1 MSRVKKII
9 STTIA
14 LALLSACAKT
24 VSTSDNYD
32 FKPAGNKQ
40 WLAGDHHIHGK
51 FSAKWDTSTQPPTPI
66 LFGDAHYFTAL
77 NAQMAKQHGLQ
88 WMVTTDHGGP
98 KHSRVNLEQAYP
110 ELVASRKAVPGILQF
125 YGMEFDTPNARHS
138 TLIIPH
144 TDEEAQQLYTIESQF
159 NRREAFPNEF
169 ERDTEAF
176 MLKTLKA
183 MQAMSPRPVL
193 SVNHPARQA
202 DELGRFKKV
211 TPEKMRLWQDTA
223 PDVITGMTGI
233 PGHQAATINPDG
245 SIDPEGTR
253 AEYYGY
259 PTHGGTDQMTAI
271 VGGVWDSFLGE
282 GRRWSIT
289 AVSDSHAHYTEGRTD
304 FWPGEYAKT
313 YVHAQQGYDSV
324 LNGLRGGKV
333 FVTTGDLI
341 TELYV
346 SVSQSEKT
354 ISIGETLVAADK
366 PATVTIAFLDPD
378 TPNYHD
384 DNPSMERVDLIYGEV
399 HGNKEFATNNVN
411 PTTEVIKR
419 FYPDDWTRQ
428 GNYQVMTFELPAS
441 ESAGYIRVR
450 GTNRAKELEPQPDV
464 KGENPWT
471 DLWFYSNPVYIDKAK

>member
-1 MSRVKKII
+1 MSRVKNVI
-9 STTIA
+9 STAIA
-14 LALLSACAKT
+14 LTLLSACAKT

-32 FKPAGNKQ
+32 FKPSGNKQ

-169 ERDTEAF
+169 ERDTESF
-176 MLKTLKA
+176 MLKALNA
-183 MQAMSPRPVL
+183 MQAMSPRPML

-245 SIDPEGTR
+245 SNDPEGTR
-253 AEYYGY
+253 AEY
-259 PTHGGTDQMTAI
+259 
-271 VGGVWDSFLGE
+271 
-282 GRRWSIT
+282 
-289 AVSDSHAHYTEGRTD
+289 
-304 FWPGEYAKT
+304 
-313 YVHAQQGYDSV
+313 
-324 LNGLRGGKV
+324 
-333 FVTTGDLI
+333 
-341 TELYV
+341 
-346 SVSQSEKT
+346 
-354 ISIGETLVAADK
+354 
-366 PATVTIAFLDPD
+366 
-378 TPNYHD
+378 
-384 DNPSMERVDLIYGEV
+384 
-399 HGNKEFATNNVN
+399 
-411 PTTEVIKR
+411 
-419 FYPDDWTRQ
+419 
-428 GNYQVMTFELPAS
+428 
-441 ESAGYIRVR
+441 
-450 GTNRAKELEPQPDV
+450 
-464 KGENPWT
+464 
-471 DLWFYSNPVYIDKAK
+471 

>member
-1 MSRVKKII
+1 
-9 STTIA
+9 
-14 LALLSACAKT
+14 
-24 VSTSDNYD
+24 
-32 FKPAGNKQ
+32 
-40 WLAGDHHIHGK
+40 
-51 FSAKWDTSTQPPTPI
+51 
-66 LFGDAHYFTAL
+66 
-77 NAQMAKQHGLQ
+77 
-88 WMVTTDHGGP
+88 
-98 KHSRVNLEQAYP
+98 
-110 ELVASRKAVPGILQF
+110 
-125 YGMEFDTPNARHS
+125 MEFDTPNARHS

-176 MLKTLKA
+176 MLKALNA

-202 DELGRFKKV
+202 DKLGRFKKV

-245 SIDPEGTR
+245 SIDPEGMR

-259 PTHGGTDQMTAI
+259 LTHGGTDQMTAI

-313 YVHAQQGYDSV
+313 YVYAQQDYDSV
-324 LNGLRGGKV
+324 LNGLRGGNV

-346 SVSQSEKT
+346 YVSQSEKPPALVKLWLPT
-354 ISIGETLVAADK
+354 I
-366 PATVTIAFLDPD
+366 
-378 TPNYHD
+378 
-384 DNPSMERVDLIYGEV
+384 NPPRSLLL
-399 HGNKEFATNNVN
+399 F
-411 PTTEVIKR
+411 
-419 FYPDDWTRQ
+419 
-428 GNYQVMTFELPAS
+428 
-441 ESAGYIRVR
+441 
-450 GTNRAKELEPQPDV
+450 
-464 KGENPWT
+464 
-471 DLWFYSNPVYIDKAK
+471 